1 MKKTHLL
8 KSRLIALC
16 TLAISGFSY
25 AANDDPLLFKV
36 MLDEVETG
44 VGSNKPT
51 SFEAE
56 AWLGKDINKL
66 WLKAEGEYQNSDDKE
81 AQAQALYSRA
91 ISAYWDVQAGIRADR
106 KPSVSREW
114 AVVGIKGLAPYYF
127 DIDAAL
133 FVGNDE
139 RTALRL
145 RVEHDMLI
153 TQKLILTPVMEIN
166 AYGKNDPG
174 YGVGAG
180 LADVNGAIRLRYE
193 IVREFA
199 PYIGVDWQQKYGN
212 TAKYARARGD
222 KKSHTQLV
230 VGFRAWF

>member
-1 MKKTHLL
+1 MKKMHLF
-8 KSRLIALC
+8 KRGLIALF
-16 TLAISGFSY
+16 TLAINSFSY

-36 MLDEVETG
+36 MLDELETG

>member
-1 MKKTHLL
+1 MKKMHLF
-8 KSRLIALC
+8 KRGLIALF
-16 TLAISGFSY
+16 TLAINSFSY

-36 MLDEVETG
+36 MLDELETG

-114 AVVGIKGLAPYYF
+114 AVIGFKGLAPYYF

-145 RVEHDMLI
+145 SIDHDMLI
-153 TQKLILTPVMEIN
+153 TQKLILTPAMEIN
-166 AYGKNDPG
+166 AYGKNDPD

-180 LADVNGAIRLRYE
+180 LADINAGLRLRYE

-199 PYIGVDWQQKYGN
+199 PYIGVDWEQKYGN
-212 TAKYARARGD
+212 TARYARARGD

-230 VGFRAWF
+230 VGVRAWF

>member
-1 MKKTHLL
+1 MKKMHLF
-8 KSRLIALC
+8 KRGLIALF
-16 TLAISGFSY
+16 TLAINSFSY

-36 MLDEVETG
+36 MLDELEPG

-114 AVVGIKGLAPYYF
+114 AVVG
-127 DIDAAL
+127 
-133 FVGNDE
+133 
-139 RTALRL
+139 
-145 RVEHDMLI
+145 
-153 TQKLILTPVMEIN
+153 
-166 AYGKNDPG
+166 
-174 YGVGAG
+174 
-180 LADVNGAIRLRYE
+180 
-193 IVREFA
+193 
-199 PYIGVDWQQKYGN
+199 
-212 TAKYARARGD
+212 
-222 KKSHTQLV
+222 
-230 VGFRAWF
+230 

>member
-1 MKKTHLL
+1 MKKIHLL
-8 KSRLIALC
+8 KRSLIALC
-16 TLAISGFSY
+16 TLAISSFSY

-91 ISAYWDVQAGIRADR
+91 ISAYWDVQAGVRADR

-145 RVEHDMLI
+145 RVEPDMLI
-153 TQKLILTPVMEIN
+153 TQKLILSPEIELN
-166 AYGKNDPG
+166 IYGKNDRE

-180 LADVNGAIRLRYE
+180 LADISAGLRLRYE

-199 PYIGVDWQQKYGN
+199 PYIGVDWQQLYGN